1 MIFKLALRNILN
13 NGWRSLINILIL
25 SIVLIII
32 IWMQATYHSWITQ
45 AEIQQGLWEYGEG
58 ILRARNYD
66 PFDPLSFDESHAKI
80 PSEYQTG
87 ILEGDLIPILL
98 SPASIYPQMRMQ
110 AAVLKGIPQN
120 QDVVVFPSEKLDHEE
135 GDLVPVLIGQVM
147 AKSSRLQEGD
157 IFTIRVREI
166 TGSFNAIDAI
176 VKEVLQIPAP
186 SADIGTIWMD
196 FDLLQK
202 LRNAPDMAS
211 YFVMRNSKYF
221 GKETEDFRF
230 VDRNEYFADLY
241 EMMDASSLQQTTIYG
256 LLVFLAMLSIFDTQA
271 LAVFRRRKEIG
282 TLSAMGLTKGK
293 IISLFTLEGVLYTAF
308 AIFLTPI
315 LGFPLFW
322 YFATKGFPVLEGF
335 DSFGLPGFVEPI
347 MYEYPI
353 GEILVIF
360 AVILVLTAFV
370 SWLPARKISK
380 LDPVDALRGK
390 VD

>member
-13 NGWRSLINILIL
+13 NGWRSLINVLIL

-58 ILRARNYD
+58 ILRARSYD
-66 PFDPLSFDESHAKI
+66 PFDPLSFDESYAKI
-80 PSEYQTG
+80 PAEYQAG
-87 ILEGDLIPILL
+87 IAAGDLIPILL
-98 SPASIYPQMRMQ
+98 TPATIYPQMRMQ
-110 AAVLKGIPQN
+110 SAVLKGIPQK
-120 QDVVVFPSEKLDHEE
+120 QDVVAFPSEKLYFKE

-147 AKSSRLQEGD
+147 AKSSRLEEGD

-166 TGSFNAIDAI
+166 TGSFNAIDAV

-196 FDLLQK
+196 YDLLQE

-211 YFVMRNSKYF
+211 YFVMGNSRYF
-221 GKETEDFRF
+221 GKETQDFRF

-241 EMMDASSLQQTTIYG
+241 EMMDASSLQQTTIYS

-293 IISLFTLEGVLYTAF
+293 IIGLFTLEGVLYTFF
-308 AIFLTPI
+308 AMLLTPI

-322 YFATKGFPVLEGF
+322 YFARFGFPVLEGF
-335 DSFGLPGFVEPI
+335 DAFGLPGFVEPI
-347 MYEYPI
+347 MYQYPLD
-353 GEILVIF
+353 EILVIF
-360 AVILVLTAFV
+360 AAILVLTVFV

-380 LDPVDALRGK
+380 LNPVDALRGK

>member
-13 NGWRSLINILIL
+13 NGWRSLINVLIL

-32 IWMQATYHSWITQ
+32 IWMQATLHSWTSQ

-66 PFDPLSFDESHAKI
+66 PFDPLSFDESYAKI
-80 PSEYQTG
+80 PAEYEAG
-87 ILEGDLIPILL
+87 VASGELVPILL
-98 SPASIYPQMRMQ
+98 SPATIYPQMRMQ
-110 AAVLKGIPQN
+110 SAVLKGIPQK
-120 QDVVVFPSEKLDHEE
+120 QDVVAFPSEKLYFEE
-135 GDLVPVLIGQVM
+135 GDLVPVLIGQAM
-147 AKSSRLQEGD
+147 AKSSRLAEGD

-196 FDLLQK
+196 YDLLQE

-211 YFVMRNSKYF
+211 YFVMGNSRYF
-221 GKETEDFRF
+221 GKETQDFRF

-241 EMMDASSLQQTTIYG
+241 EMMDASSLQQTTIYS

-293 IISLFTLEGVLYTAF
+293 IIGLFTLEGVLYTFF
-308 AIFLTPI
+308 AMLLTPI

-322 YFATKGFPVLEGF
+322 YFARFGFPVLEGF
-335 DSFGLPGFVEPI
+335 DAFGLPGFVEPI
-347 MYEYPI
+347 MYQYPLD
-353 GEILVIF
+353 EILVIF
-360 AVILVLTAFV
+360 AAILVLTVFV

-380 LDPVDALRGK
+380 LNPVDALRGK